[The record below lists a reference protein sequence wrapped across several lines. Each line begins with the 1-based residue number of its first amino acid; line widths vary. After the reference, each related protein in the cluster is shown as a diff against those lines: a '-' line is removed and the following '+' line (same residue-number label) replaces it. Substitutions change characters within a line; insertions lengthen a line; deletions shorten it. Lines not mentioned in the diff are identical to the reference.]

1 MRVALV
7 IPALNE
13 EGSIEKTLR
22 GLPPGVFEQVV
33 VADNGSADRTARMAE
48 LAGAQVVRE
57 PRRGYGGAC
66 LAGIAALRPEIE
78 VVVFMDAD
86 GSDDPADLPLLL
98 GPIERDEADLVIGSR
113 VLGGAEPGA
122 ITPQQRFGGA
132 LATWLIHRL
141 DGFRYT
147 DLGPYRA
154 IRRSSLERIGMRDA
168 DYGWTIEMQIK
179 ALQYGLRV
187 VEANVRCRRRRAG
200 RSKVGGS
207 LWGGLA
213 AGFKILWTVARLSR
227 RGSQTNRA

>member
-1 MRVALV
+1 
-7 IPALNE
+7 
-13 EGSIEKTLR
+13 
-22 GLPPGVFEQVV
+22 V
-33 VADNGSADRTARMAE
+33 VADNGSTDRTARTAE

-57 PRRGYGGAC
+57 PRRGYGAAC
-66 LAGIAALRPEIE
+66 LAGIAALRAEIDA
-78 VVVFMDAD
+78 VAFMDAD

-132 LATWLIHRL
+132 LATWLIHRCTASATRIW
-141 DGFRYT
+141 GRT
-147 DLGPYRA
+147 EPSGAQAWNGSACETPTTAGPSRCRS
-154 IRRSSLERIGMRDA
+154 RRCSTGSAWPRRTCA
-168 DYGWTIEMQIK
+168 
-179 ALQYGLRV
+179 
-187 VEANVRCRRRRAG
+187 CRRRRAG

-227 RGSQTNRA
+227 RGTGE